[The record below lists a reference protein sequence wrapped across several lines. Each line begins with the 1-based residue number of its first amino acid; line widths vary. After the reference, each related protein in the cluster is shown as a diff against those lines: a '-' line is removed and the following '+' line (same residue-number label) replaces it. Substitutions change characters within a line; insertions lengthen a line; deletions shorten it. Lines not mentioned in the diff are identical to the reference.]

1 MDREWTVMYHSLVRS
16 LEELPDTTFDEL
28 RKAIEEE
35 EHRRDRKHAQELREQ
50 VIKLM
55 RQIENEG
62 FWIMYE
68 GDKFNP
74 SDIEV
79 QY

>member
-1 MDREWTVMYHSLVRS
+1 MNNKWTITHNSIVRP
-16 LEELPDTTFDEL
+16 LEDLPDTTFDEL

-35 EHRRDRKHAQELREQ
+35 EHRRDRKRAQELREQ